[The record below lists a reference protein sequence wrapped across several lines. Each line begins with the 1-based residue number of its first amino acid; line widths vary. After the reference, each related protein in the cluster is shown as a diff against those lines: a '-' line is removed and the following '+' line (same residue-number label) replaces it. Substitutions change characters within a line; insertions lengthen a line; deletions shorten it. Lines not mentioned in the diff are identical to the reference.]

1 MSLIKSLTLLKCIRP
16 NHMLEQST
24 GVKNVGGG
32 PIQRKHGLIVRKGLS
47 RNVYGARI
55 GDAGKYGN

>member
-1 MSLIKSLTLLKCIRP
+1 
-16 NHMLEQST
+16 MLEQST